1 MQACL
6 FGKLLILYQQINFI
20 FTENELYRVYP
31 VISKS
36 TKQLKIFVVRAV
48 NINLNPNLHKI
59 ISEIGT
65 LFNDHGTFFE
75 QLSPDL

>member
-6 FGKLLILYQQINFI
+6 FGKLLILYQQINF
-20 FTENELYRVYP
+20 
-31 VISKS
+31 
-36 TKQLKIFVVRAV
+36 
-48 NINLNPNLHKI
+48 NINLNPNLQKT